1 MEVKRKDIA
10 NCFLNL
16 VSDYQEAFPTATL
29 PTIVSLLNP
38 HNEWDDAK
46 HHYNNNN
53 NDDIDALSRF
63 TGVNL
68 TDDIAPYVAYL
79 MHNNFAAYNLKWF
92 CNTNALGKTTLKE
105 DAVDNNSVSSF
116 SPFNLDGDDD
126 VLNNNNSNFH
136 IGLND
141 NDGLFGNDATSWFDE
156 LR

>member
-1 MEVKRKDIA
+1 MEVKRKDIDIA

-46 HHYNNNN
+46 RYNNIN
-53 NDDIDALSRF
+53 IDALSRF

-68 TDDIAPYVAYL
+68 TDDVAPYVAYL
-79 MHNNFAAYNLKWF
+79 MENNFAAYNLKWF

-126 VLNNNNSNFH
+126 IFDNNNSNFH
-136 IGLND
+136 IDLND
-141 NDGLFGNDATSWFDE
+141 NGGLFGNNATIWFE
-156 LR
+156 